1 MDLNIIIENKND
13 YYKLATHYLKK
24 IEGIEL
30 EADFD
35 EIIPKSISI
44 LLDHDFIPAPCIEI
58 RLELLKDQKTI
69 SDYFLYVDENKE
81 FVDEFLIA

>member
-1 MDLNIIIENKND
+1 MDLITENKND

-30 EADFD
+30 AADFD

>member
-1 MDLNIIIENKND
+1 MDLNIIIKNKDD
-13 YYKLATHYLKK
+13 YYQLAIYYLKK
-24 IEGIEL
+24 IEAIEL

-44 LLDHDFIPAPCIEI
+44 LLDHDFIPAPCIEV
-58 RLELLKDQKTI
+58 RLELFKDQKRIT
-69 SDYFLYVDENKE
+69 DYFLYVDENKE